1 MEKISERL
9 SIFAAIFT
17 TLSLSTSPH
26 PFILVLCYIIHEAG
40 HIVFARIVGA
50 KIKKFKI
57 GSFHL
62 SLSYDCS
69 NLSYKKEILV
79 QLGGI
84 IFNLLSAVA
93 LSLFPAFAG
102 ESVDFFIICSISLAL
117 MNLYPASVLDGG
129 GILKSI
135 LLFTMDEDKALKIF
149 KGISLVSVILMW
161 LVAVYLQIIFCAN
174 LSLFIIS
181 IVLLIELCFN
191 SQ

>member
-1 MEKISERL
+1 MEKVSERL

-17 TLSLSTSPH
+17 TLSLGTSPH
-26 PFILVLCYIIHEAG
+26 PFILVLCYIIHEIG
-40 HIVFARIVGA
+40 HITIARAVGA
-50 KIKKFKI
+50 KIKKFKM

-84 IFNLLSAVA
+84 IFNLLSAGILA
-93 LSLFPAFAG
+93 LFPGFGG
-102 ESVDFFIICSISLAL
+102 ESVDFFIICSLSLAL

-135 LLFTMDEDKALKIF
+135 LLSTMEEYKAIRIF
-149 KGISLVSVILMW
+149 KGVSLVSVILMW
-161 LVAVYLQIIFCAN
+161 LVSVYLQIIFCAN
-174 LSLFIIS
+174 LSLFVIS
-181 IVLLIELCFN
+181 VVLLIELCFS